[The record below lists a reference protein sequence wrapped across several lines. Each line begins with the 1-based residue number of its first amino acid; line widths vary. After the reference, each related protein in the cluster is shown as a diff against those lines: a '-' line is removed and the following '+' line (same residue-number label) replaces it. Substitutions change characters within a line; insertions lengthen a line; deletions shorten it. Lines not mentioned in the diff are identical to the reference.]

1 MKTWIRTHQLI
12 TFFVLAYALQYGA
25 YFGHIWL
32 RPGQEVPFFTPVW
45 FIGVFSPTISAA
57 FVAWMSGGTVELK
70 RLFSGF
76 TRWKVGWFWY
86 LAALFIIWAPM
97 VMALVYVAIGNP
109 PVGLRVGWTVP
120 MLLLQI
126 FYQLFSGPLSE
137 EAGWRGF
144 ALPRLESKYNALIS
158 SLILGVIWTFWHL
171 PLFYLVGQA
180 QMGIPMPLNL
190 LLVVTITTY
199 LTWLYN
205 NTRGSLVI
213 TVLAHW
219 SFNLTGTIITGPLS
233 LMPAM
238 VFYMTSGPLLFLAV
252 VGIVIYFKP
261 KFLSLKPAS
270 ELPFQKTQMERPH
283 LAV

>member
-1 MKTWIRTHQLI
+1 MKTWIQKHALI
-12 TFFVLAYALQYGA
+12 TFFVLSYALMYGV

-32 RPGQEVPFFTPVW
+32 RPGEPVPLWTPIW
-45 FIGVFSPTISAA
+45 FIGAFSPTLSAL
-57 FVAWMSGGTVELK
+57 FVSWVVGGLGEVK
-70 RLFSGF
+70 RLLLGF
-76 TRWKVGWFWY
+76 TRWKLGWFWY
-86 LAALFIIWAPM
+86 LAATFLLWAPFLI
-97 VMALVYVAIGNP
+97 ALVYIALGNLP
-109 PVGLRVGWTVP
+109 AGLRSEWTLP
-120 MLLLQI
+120 MLLLQV

-144 ALPRLESKYNALIS
+144 ALPRLEAKYNALVS

-171 PLFYLVGQA
+171 PLFFLTGA
-180 QMGIPMPLNL
+180 TQMGIPMPIYL
-190 LLVVTITTY
+190 LLVVSVTIY
-199 LTWLYN
+199 MTWLFN

-219 SFNLTGTIITGPLS
+219 SFNLTGTLITGPLS

-261 KFLSLKPAS
+261 NYLSRKPAT
-270 ELPFQKTQMERPH
+270 ELPFESI
-283 LAV
+283 